1 MRYGTGCRG
10 SGGALFAHRSRRTR
24 PVVAASCA
32 TPLVGTRPGGA
43 AWVPPPQTALAATGG
58 CETSRWSCAG
68 PRASGSP
75 VRGKHASRRAVCS
88 GVQRCAAAA
97 TLTRTFLVN
106 VEPTSAIWKR
116 KRYTCGEGEQTNGA
130 NLKLTYLL
138 LFETIQTRRR
148 RRKKDFFF
156 FFFTREGEGD
166 IKHGRGE
173 HRREGSKPTGTLRV
187 LRISLTVDFVTLTH
201 TKRGQNVFPPATSPT
216 VTLAAS

>member
-1 MRYGTGCRG
+1 MR
-10 SGGALFAHRSRRTR
+10 H
-24 PVVAASCA
+24 ASCGYSSGRSGLGA
-32 TPLVGTRPGGA
+32 TA
-43 AWVPPPQTALAATGG
+43 ANSPCRDGWMRDESMVLRGPARVWVT
-58 CETSRWSCAG
+58 CAREARLT
-68 PRASGSP
+68 P
-75 VRGKHASRRAVCS
+75 C
-88 GVQRCAAAA
+88 GVQRCAAVCSGGNPHAHLLGECRA
-97 TLTRTFLVN
+97 DERHLEKKTLHVR
-106 VEPTSAIWKR
+106 R
-116 KRYTCGEGEQTNGA
+116 RGA
-130 NLKLTYLL
+130 NQRSKCASLKLTYLL